1 MKFLSRWFFPSHWG
15 EPNAED
21 RKLVDLMTGYWTQFA
36 KTGNPNG
43 PGLPQWPVFDRKAD
57 LVFEIGH
64 EVKLRP
70 TPHVDRFAVF
80 ERSLNSRLA
89 SIPKSG
95 QAADTNPE
103 K

>member
-1 MKFLSRWFFPSHWG
+1 MKFLSGWFFPSHWG

-43 PGLPQWPVFDRKAD
+43 PGLAQWPVYDPKAD

-95 QAADTNPE
+95 QAPDTNPG